1 MPITLN
7 LDEFSRLE
15 HDRSVVA
22 ATVVPEPPPLTAPLR
37 LRVELIKARR
47 RRDVVVASQGLELP
61 AGDASRGQV
70 VRFDLARTVDADGLS
85 AVRRGRYLVRA
96 TPIGNA
102 APPIESA
109 EFPVRLLTGHRL
121 AADYLHGLTHLAGD
135 VLQPKYQPR
144 SVTGLEIIEVE
155 PNTQPGFYPLSL
167 NVDTSGQR
175 TLQWAGGPATT
186 LDPRFRRFVL
196 PDNRD
201 GWVEV
206 EIVDPASLPEASTEE
221 LVLIE
226 RAKLDQVAIGRFV
239 DRATDWLELTMLQLY
254 LEPTILSTGEALPV
268 FEPSAALAPMHIDH
282 DFLVPPL
289 TFYVQPAGKWT
300 GIRFP
305 YAHVT
310 KVFGIAG
317 KLAGAPVLGLPLS
330 WIQVQEKIG
339 FAQVVPF
346 HQQALYSLFSLV
358 GGGLLQGALEIPNF
372 WHFAIRAGLREVP
385 GDIIEAI
392 AKKAALDALTAIG
405 QAFKPGIASE
415 SFSKELSVSTSY
427 IRTAQANLLA
437 ASRVE
442 YKADLDALVPRLK
455 SRYLGLSNVAIV

>member
-7 LDEFSRLE
+7 FDEFSRLE
-15 HDRSVVA
+15 PDRSIVA
-22 ATVVPEPPPLTAPLR
+22 ATIVPEPAVLPAPLR
-37 LRVELIKARR
+37 LRVELVKARR
-47 RRDVVVASQGLELP
+47 RRDVVVAAQDVELP

-70 VRFDLARTVDADGLS
+70 VRFDLARIVDADGLS
-85 AVRRGRYLVRA
+85 AIRRGRYFLRA
-96 TPIGNA
+96 TPLGNA
-102 APPIESA
+102 APPIESP
-109 EFPVRLLTGHRL
+109 EFPVRLLTAHRL
-121 AADYLHGLTHLAGD
+121 ASDYLHGLTQLSAD
-135 VLQPKYQPR
+135 VLRPKYQPR
-144 SVTGLEIIEVE
+144 SIAGLEIIEVE
-155 PNTQPGFYPLSL
+155 PNTQPGFYPLSFNL
-167 NVDTSGQR
+167 DAFGQR
-175 TLQWAGGPATT
+175 TLQWAGGPTIT

-206 EIVDPASLPEASTEE
+206 EIVDAASLSEASTEE

-254 LEPTILSTGEALPV
+254 LEPTLLSTGEALPR
-268 FEPSAALAPMHIDH
+268 FAGGIALPASARLDY

-310 KVFGIAG
+310 KVFGIVG
-317 KLAGAPVLGLPLS
+317 QLAGAPVLGLPQS
-330 WIQVQEKIG
+330 WIQLQEKIG

-346 HQQALYSLFSLV
+346 HEQALYSLFSLV
-358 GGGLLQGALEIPNF
+358 GGGLLQGALEIPSF

-385 GDIIEAI
+385 GDIIEAL

-427 IRTAQANLLA
+427 IRTARASLLA
-437 ASRVE
+437 APP
-442 YKADLDALVPRLK
+442 A
-455 SRYLGLSNVAIV
+455 